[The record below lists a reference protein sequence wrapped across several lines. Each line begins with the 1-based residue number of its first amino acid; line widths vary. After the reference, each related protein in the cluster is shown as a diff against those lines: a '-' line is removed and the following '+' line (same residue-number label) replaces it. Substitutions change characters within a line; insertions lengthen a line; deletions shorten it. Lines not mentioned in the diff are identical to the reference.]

1 MMIKKLAIVVS
12 VIGLLSLG
20 AVFIYGASKGQLNSD
35 FEIIIKADQN
45 TVWGNFQN
53 PGKFKKWMSGFEK
66 IEMIE
71 GIPGTEGST
80 YALHF
85 INEDGSSNVLNQK
98 LTSIDAPNSISF
110 DLNNEMFSSTL
121 LITLQEVNDGTKMSV
136 TMSTEG
142 SNPFYNAFIH
152 LGKEKIDQNQRQNYE
167 AFKQLLE
174 QE

>member
-1 MMIKKLAIVVS
+1 MIKRMALVIS
-12 VIGLLSLG
+12 LIGLLITG
-20 AVFIYGASKGQLNSD
+20 AVFIYGANKGQVNSI
-35 FEIIIKADQN
+35 FETTIKADQN
-45 TVWGNFQN
+45 TVWANFQN
-53 PGKFKKWMSGFEK
+53 PGNFKKWMSGFEK
-66 IEMIE
+66 IEMLD

-80 YALHF
+80 YVLHF
-85 INEDGSSNVLNQK
+85 KNEDGSINILHQK
-98 LTSIDAPNSISF
+98 LTSIDPPNSIAF
-110 DLNNEMFSSTL
+110 DLNNEMFSAEL
-121 LITLQEVNDGTKMSV
+121 QITLHEVSEGTRMSV

>member
-1 MMIKKLAIVVS
+1 MIKRMALVIS
-12 VIGLLSLG
+12 LIGLLITG
-20 AVFIYGASKGQLNSD
+20 AIFIYGANKGQVNSI
-35 FEIIIKADQN
+35 FETTIKADQN

-53 PGKFKKWMSGFEK
+53 PVKFKKWMSGFEK